1 MPRNSKQ
8 HNKAE
13 KAVRT
18 ATGAVTGTL
27 GLVFKIIITLL
38 LVILTTCL
46 LFVCIFAFYV
56 KTSLVDD
63 LDISLDDYSLSESS
77 TVYDSA
83 GNVLTTLSG
92 SENRI
97 WVDYE
102 DIPEDLEH
110 ALVAIEDK
118 RFYDHKGVDW
128 YRTVGAVFNMFLGMR
143 DNFGGST
150 ITQQLIKNLT
160 GDNEVTVQRKLVEI
174 FRALEFEKHY
184 DKEEI
189 IEWYLNAVFFGEGC
203 NGIYTAAQ
211 TYFGKEPKDLTL
223 AECASIVG
231 IVNLPTYYS
240 PFYSVENNKERQKT
254 VLREMYEQGY
264 ITYDEYTEAV
274 NEELV
279 FVRSE
284 TEVATQEIYSYYV
297 EAVIDDVIADLMEVR
312 GVNYETAE
320 RLLYS
325 GGYQIYT
332 CCDSRIQGIVDTYY
346 DTLDNFPN
354 VYNTTSQQL
363 QSAMVIIDPY
373 TGNIV
378 ALRGGVG
385 EKNANLILNR
395 ATETTRAPGSA
406 LKPLSVYTPGL
417 DLGIITQN
425 TLVIDGN
432 PANPGYTLEH
442 FSWYPRNAGGIYA
455 NAPVTIRQGLV
466 SSLNT
471 VAVQI
476 LDKLG
481 LETSYSYLR
490 DVFGITTLVDADYN
504 PSPLALGELTNG
516 VTVRELAQAYC
527 TLVNDGTFTESR
539 TYTQVLNSNGDV
551 VLDNVIEQRDAVRV
565 NAARNMIDMMVG
577 SATYGTSSGAN
588 FYTQEI
594 AGKTGSSGE
603 NRDRWFAGMTPY
615 YVGVVWTGHDIPV
628 SEGVNWSN
636 PAVTIWRNIMQQV
649 HEGLEYR
656 SFPDPD
662 SIGEDTM
669 IFGDLTSPTPSPTP
683 SETPTPT
690 SDTEETDPP
699 YTMIPNTDNGSD
711 EGDIE
716 PTEPVGNAA

>member
-1 MPRNSKQ
+1 MPRDKNDK
-8 HNKAE
+8 NKAE
-13 KAVRT
+13 RVAR
-18 ATGAVTGTL
+18 AAGGAVGGALSLTM
-27 GLVFKIIITLL
+27 KIIVTVV
-38 LVILTTCL
+38 LVLLTTML

-56 KTSLVDD
+56 KTSLVDE
-63 LDISLDDYSLSESS
+63 LDISLDDFSLSESS
-77 TVYDSA
+77 TVYDSE
-83 GNVLTTLSG
+83 GNVLATLSG

-174 FRALEFEKHY
+174 FRALEFEKKY

-211 TYFGKEPKDLTL
+211 TYFGKEPSELSL

-240 PFYSVENNKERQKT
+240 PFYSVENNKTRQET

-312 GVNYETAE
+312 GVNYETAQT
-320 RLLYS
+320 LIYS

-332 CCDSRIQGIVDTYY
+332 CCDTRIQGIVDSVYEDIESFPRPYY
-346 DTLDNFPN
+346 T
-354 VYNTTSQQL
+354 VTGQQL
-363 QSAMVIIDPY
+363 QSAIVIMDPY
-373 TGNIV
+373 TGEIV
-378 ALRGGVG
+378 AMSGGVG
-385 EKNANLILNR
+385 EKTGNLVLNR
-395 ATETTRAPGSA
+395 ATDSQRPPGSSF
-406 LKPLSVYTPGL
+406 KPLAVYAPAF

-425 TLVIDGN
+425 TLVNDAG
-432 PANPGYTLEH
+432 PDEVQLEH
-442 FSWYPRNAGGIYA
+442 TSWYPNNADYSYMGII
-455 NAPVTIRQGLV
+455 TIRTALIN
-466 SSLNT
+466 SRNT
-471 VAVQI
+471 VSAQI
-476 LDKLG
+476 LDKIG
-481 LETSYSYLR
+481 LEASYSFLR
-490 DVFGITTLVDADYN
+490 DNLGITSMVDADYN
-504 PSPLALGELTNG
+504 YAPLALGQLTNG
-516 VTVRELAQAYC
+516 ITVREMAQAYSAF
-527 TLVNDGTFTESR
+527 VNDGMFTESI
-539 TYTQVLNSNGDV
+539 TYTQVIDSNGNL
-551 VLDNVIEQRDAVRV
+551 VLDNQPETHQAMRPNTAYNI
-565 NAARNMIDMMVG
+565 IDMLQDA
-577 SATYGTSSGAN
+577 ATYGTGSEAN
-588 FYTQEI
+588 FYTMPV
-594 AGKTGSSGE
+594 AGKTGSSTDYW
-603 NRDRWFAGMTPY
+603 DRWFAGMTPY
-615 YVGVVWTGHDIPV
+615 YVGVVWTGFDQPEHMYV
-628 SEGVNWSN
+628 SGN
-636 PAVTIWRNIMQQV
+636 PAAQVWNRIMRQVHDGLEWRNFT
-649 HEGLEYR
+649 E
-656 SFPDPD
+656 PT
-662 SIGEDTM
+662 SIGEDTQ

-683 SETPTPT
+683 TETPEPSAGE
-690 SDTEETDPP
+690 SDSPPLYTMVPDDEET
-699 YTMIPNTDNGSD
+699 
-711 EGDIE
+711 IE
-716 PTEPVGNAA
+716 PTEPVGEAA

>member
-1 MPRNSKQ
+1 MPKDSMDK
-8 HNKAE
+8 K
-13 KAVRT
+13 KAVKAART
-18 ATGAVTGTL
+18 AGSAAVGAFSLALKIVVTA
-27 GLVFKIIITLL
+27 L
-38 LVILTTCL
+38 LVILTTGL

-56 KTSLVDD
+56 KTTLVDD
-63 LDISLDDYSLSESS
+63 LDISLDDFSLSESS
-77 TVYDSA
+77 TVYDINGDVMA
-83 GNVLTTLSG
+83 TLSSG
-92 SENRI
+92 ENRI

-118 RFYDHKGVDW
+118 RFYEHKGVDW
-128 YRTVGAVFNMFLGMR
+128 YRTVGAIFSSFLGSSS
-143 DNFGGST
+143 FGGST

-174 FRALEFEKHY
+174 FRALEFEKKY

-211 TYFGKEPKDLTL
+211 TYFGKEPSELTL

-240 PFYSVENNKERQKT
+240 PFYSLENNKKRQET

-264 ITYDEYTEAV
+264 ITYDEYTQAV

-284 TEVATQEIYSYYV
+284 TEVGTQEIYSYYV
-297 EAVIDDVIADLMEVR
+297 EAVIDDVISDLMEMR
-312 GVNYETAE
+312 GVNYETAQ

-332 CCDSRIQGIVDTYY
+332 CCDSRIQGIMDTYY
-346 DTLDNFPN
+346 DNLDNFPN
-354 VYNTTSQQL
+354 LYAVTSQQL

-378 ALRGGVG
+378 AMRGGVG

-395 ATETTRAPGSA
+395 ATDTTRPPGSSI
-406 LKPLSVYTPGL
+406 KPLSVYTPGL

-432 PANPGYTLEH
+432 PADPGYTLEH
-442 FSWYPRNAGGIYA
+442 FSWYPRNASLTYTDG
-455 NAPVTIRQGLV
+455 PVTIRKGLI

-481 LETSYSYLR
+481 LETSYSYLE
-490 DVFGITTLVDADYN
+490 DVFGFTTLVDADYN
-504 PSPLALGELTNG
+504 PSPLALGELTYG
-516 VTVRELAQAYC
+516 VTVREMTQAFSALA
-527 TLVNDGTFTESR
+527 NGGTFSESR
-539 TYTQVLNSNGDV
+539 TYSQVVDSNGNV
-551 VLDNVIEQRDAVRV
+551 VLDNPVQQRQAIRE
-565 NAARNMIDMMVG
+565 NAAWNVVDMMVG
-577 SATYGTSSGAN
+577 SANGGTSTSAN
-588 FYTQEI
+588 FYTQEV
-594 AGKTGSSGE
+594 AGKTGSSGN
-603 NRDRWFAGMTPY
+603 NRDRWFVGMTPY
-615 YVGVVWTGHDIPV
+615 YVAAVWTGHDIPV
-628 SEGVNWSN
+628 DNGVTWSS
-636 PAVTIWRNIMQQV
+636 PACVIWRNIMQQV

-656 SFPDPD
+656 SFTDPT
-662 SIGEDTM
+662 SIGGDTQ
-669 IFGDLTSPTPSPTP
+669 IFGDLTTPTPTPTP
-683 SETPTPT
+683 TETPTPSA
-690 SDTEETDPP
+690 SDTPDATLPP
-699 YTMIPNTDNGSD
+699 DDG
-711 EGDIE
+711 EDIV
-716 PTEPVGNAA
+716 PTEPVDEAA